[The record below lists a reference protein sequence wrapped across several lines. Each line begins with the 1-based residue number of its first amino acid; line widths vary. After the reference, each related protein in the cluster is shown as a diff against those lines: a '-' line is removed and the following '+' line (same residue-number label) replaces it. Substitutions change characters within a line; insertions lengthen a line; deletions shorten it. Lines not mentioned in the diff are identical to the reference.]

1 MTSCRQG
8 WEARFTPAQITLA
21 TLMRH
26 QPPHHCTRHRHIAL
40 TPHSKHMVRKL
51 QALLCF
57 TLVGCQRED
66 AGCFALVLV
75 RMLGAFFSDGCHG
88 EDADCFMS
96 VGSHGQDTRCF
107 ALLVDI
113 ARMQFFFFF
122 FGGGCPCWLPCREY
136 WVFLPLLV
144 VMVTML
150 VVLFLFVVMTTV
162 LDALFCWSSW

>member
-75 RMLGAFFSDGCHG
+75 RMLGAFSLMVVMVKMLTVLC
-88 EDADCFMS
+88 
-96 VGSHGQDTRCF
+96 
-107 ALLVDI
+107 
-113 ARMQFFFFF
+113 
-122 FGGGCPCWLPCREY
+122 
-136 WVFLPLLV
+136 LLV
-144 VMVTML
+144 VMVRIQG
-150 VVLFLFVVMTTV
+150 VLPFWLT
-162 LDALFCWSSW
+162 